1 MIRKFPEGW
10 SRNIGGI
17 HLQLQRWGW
26 RHRGKISRMLLTR
39 MQSIIHI
46 SHQYLRILHLSA
58 SKILNGFS
66 HRKLKISNFFNF
78 ILFASRFHQNR
89 LDGTLLRRFTLKFSH
104 HSSQSSTNL
113 GLTQLHKR
121 DINLLVWFFSKN
133 LKPLQSLFSRLWHD
147 SKWRKF
153 HLSYKKSA
161 TPHRV
166 LKSGWRIYGH

>member
-1 MIRKFPEGW
+1 MIIKFPGGW

-46 SHQYLRILHLSA
+46 FHQYLRILHLSS
-58 SKILNGFS
+58 SKILNVFS
-66 HRKLKISNFFNF
+66 HRKPKISNFFNL

-89 LDGTLLRRFTLKFSH
+89 LNGTLLRRFTLKSSH

-121 DINLLVWFFSKN
+121 DINLLVWLFSKN
-133 LKPLQSLFSRLWHD
+133 LKPLRSLFSRLLHD
-147 SKWRKF
+147 SKWQKF
-153 HLSYKKSA
+153 HLSCKKSA
-161 TPHRV
+161 TTHRV
-166 LKSGWRIYGH
+166 SKSGWQIYAH